1 MCTVRPACRKSPA
14 WRAIYSGA
22 LPTVG
27 TDATVIEDPGGACVT
42 ADELPEVW
50 QPASS
55 MAAATPHP
63 ATRARAR
70 LQRHTGPQPACT
82 TFITPQRRAEQISAI
97 QDIQGTRAYCTG
109 GMGGAPSIC
118 ASFNSL
124 AIGQAGRG
132 GHDMVAEPPR
142 WGV

>member
-22 LPTVG
+22 LPTVD

-50 QPASS
+50 QPGSS
-55 MAAATPHP
+55 MAVATPHP

-82 TFITPQRRAEQISAI
+82 TFITPQAP
-97 QDIQGTRAYCTG
+97 
-109 GMGGAPSIC
+109 GGA
-118 ASFNSL
+118 N
-124 AIGQAGRG
+124 IGNPGHPRHQSVLYWRHGRG
-132 GHDMVAEPPR
+132 TVHMRQLQQFGDRPGWP
-142 WGV
+142 WWS